1 MKYKTG
7 LVLSGGGSRGFAHLG
22 AIKALAEKGIKPDII
37 SGTSAGTVAGSL
49 IADGH
54 SPEEI
59 FEQQTQKKFLAYT
72 NFNYF
77 RKGLLNFK
85 NLRTI
90 LEKVYTVK
98 NIEDLQIPFYACAAN
113 LNEGKAEYFNS
124 GNLIDVVTASSSVP
138 FLFKPVEINGI
149 TYTDGGLIDN
159 LPIKPLLGQC
169 EKIIC
174 VNLIHLKY
182 KQEFKKTKQ
191 IFGRIFDVLTYHNQK
206 TYISECDILIEPP
219 AIYAQ
224 PYFSN
229 KNARK
234 VFEIGYDYVMKAK
247 EI

>member
-85 NLRTI
+85 NLRKV
-90 LEKVYTVK
+90 LAEVYTVK

-234 VFEIGYDYVMKAK
+234 VFEIGYDYVMKA
-247 EI
+247 EDI